1 MLNTNTTLC
10 CCYYCLSIW
19 KAKQFWMYHSFSFFF
34 FFIKM
39 RTNFRHQR
47 TICCIRLSSNLADTV
62 FFCSFSLS
70 LSHSVFLFLFPFQYF
85 LFFQYA
91 VPSTYIHCN
100 ILLILCGSCVY
111 SCFSVVYTYYYFF
124 FLLCLSFISIAI
136 NEWRQIWYVNYV

>member
-1 MLNTNTTLC
+1 MNRIQSQNAKHEHNTLLLLL
-10 CCYYCLSIW
+10 LSIYL
-19 KAKQFWMYHSFSFFF
+19 KSEAILNVSFVFVFF

-136 NEWRQIWYVNYV
+136 NE